1 MKKLWIIA
9 RKDIREAMRSRSTY
23 IYIAIMIA
31 LSFTYLSSY
40 NSLIENLKGDNAST
54 QKIYE
59 SSRSFLNSI
68 AYALPMMYS
77 ILVCTIFAAYSVIV
91 DKAKRNIESLMVT
104 PLTLRQIWGGKSLA
118 VTLPSAGIGLAVAI
132 LGYIII
138 NMTAVI
144 PQTGGFIFPE
154 PLAIVTALII
164 VPLLVLAV
172 VSVVIYMQL
181 VIANPRIANVA
192 FTVIFLALFF
202 SANILTSLGINI
214 NFSYIYLAIAVL
226 CGGVS
231 YLLSRSLTKERVLLS
246 SKG

>member
-23 IYIAIMIA
+23 VYIAIMIA

-40 NSLIENLKGDNAST
+40 NSLIENLKGQNAST
-54 QKIYE
+54 QSIYE
-59 SSRSFLNSI
+59 SSRAFLNSI
-68 AYALPMMYS
+68 TYALPMMYS

-91 DKAKRNIESLMVT
+91 DKSKRNLESLMVT
-104 PLTLRQIWGGKSLA
+104 PLSLKQIWAGKALS
-118 VTLPSAGIGLAVAI
+118 VTVPSVVIGLAVSI

-138 NMTAVI
+138 NMISVA
-144 PQTGGFIFPE
+144 PQTGGFIIPE

-164 VPLLVLAV
+164 VPVLVLSV
-172 VSVVIYMQL
+172 VFVVIYMQL
-181 VIANPRIANVA
+181 IIANPRIANLA
-192 FTVIFLALFF
+192 FTAIFLALFF
-202 SANILTSLGINI
+202 SANILTGLGINV
-214 NFSYIYLAIAVL
+214 NFSYIYLAIAII

-231 YLLSRSLTKERVLLS
+231 YLLSRSLTKERVLMS